1 MKDEF
6 LQNDISRRP
15 MKNLANSF
23 KMISLAL
30 AFVPPQNVIEEFVR
44 IKESASDVLDG
55 KKYPQFYYFIRYF
68 FILRENKIAQQP
80 YTRKYRER

>member
-6 LQNDISRRP
+6 LQNDISRRT
-15 MKNLANSF
+15 MKNLA
-23 KMISLAL
+23 AL

-44 IKESASDVLDG
+44 IKESASDVFDG
-55 KKYPQFYYFIRYF
+55 KKHPQFYYSIRYF

-80 YTRKYRER
+80 NTRKYRVR

>member
-6 LQNDISRRP
+6 LQNDISRRT
-15 MKNLANSF
+15 MKNLA
-23 KMISLAL
+23 AL
-30 AFVPPQNVIEEFVR
+30 AFIPPQNVIEEFVR
-44 IKESASDVLDG
+44 IKESASDVFDG

-68 FILRENKIAQQP
+68 FTLGENKIAQQP

>member
-6 LQNDISRRP
+6 LQNDISRRT
-15 MKNLANSF
+15 MKNLA
-23 KMISLAL
+23 AL
-30 AFVPPQNVIEEFVR
+30 AFVSPQNVIEEFIR

-80 YTRKYRER
+80 YTRKYRAR